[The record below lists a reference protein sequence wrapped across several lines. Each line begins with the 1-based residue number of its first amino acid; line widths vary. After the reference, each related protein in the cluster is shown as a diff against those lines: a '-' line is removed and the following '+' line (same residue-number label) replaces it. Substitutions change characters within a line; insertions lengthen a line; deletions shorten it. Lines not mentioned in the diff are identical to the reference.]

1 MFLARSKN
9 SDRQKNITLGNL
21 LIINI
26 MITLPAPQPSNCY
39 ECPMARHLHSN
50 HFACGNSLTTVVKGH
65 FESTP
70 ECHEAVIEASRL
82 FDNDRPGKF
91 VKAGTLPDFK
101 ELDLEWI
108 AERIKL
114 SLNWLDVYPDWVVPD
129 GDNLVEVILGKFR
142 IGYIKR
148 QNHLYYS
155 DRLFGVRS
163 LNPHE
168 IALHMVNL
176 QYLDGVVDEIII
188 DRALAPE
195 YI

>member
-9 SDRQKNITLGNL
+9 SDRQRNITPGYL

-26 MITLPAPQPSNCY
+26 MITLPAPQPSNCF
-39 ECPMARHLHSN
+39 ECPMARHLHGDR
-50 HFACGNSLTTVVKGH
+50 FACGNSLTKVVKAH
-65 FESTP
+65 FESTA
-70 ECHEAVIEASRL
+70 ECHDAVIT
-82 FDNDRPGKF
+82 RPDKF
-91 VKAGTLPDFK
+91 VKAATLPDFK
-101 ELDLEWI
+101 GLDLEWI
-108 AERIKL
+108 ADRIKL
-114 SLNWLDVYPDWVVPD
+114 SFNWLDVYPDWVVPD

-176 QYLDGVVDEIII
+176 QYLDGVVNEIII
-188 DRALAPE
+188 DRASMPD